1 MTDKLN
7 DKLNVNLLTT
17 QKDIKNYIKQL
28 KSKLIYFFDIP
39 EELRNHPLIVSA
51 EREYG
56 IRKSVKKGYDVI
68 HNYFFIEELVQCKN
82 WLDEV
87 IEKELIT
94 TFEDFNSYYEFLQGD
109 IYENACYYKYN
120 FSQDELSKYAIDL
133 NRINFKCLIS
143 CNIDDFTLEY
153 TQNEIKLYKEKEKRK
168 KELKKWIEEFDSCN
182 SYEDF
187 KKLICN
193 FNKSKF
199 AGNLKFFLFNFI
211 RHNKEKAFDIVISY
225 LNNEYSFGF
234 EKCLCLIY
242 EPQKV
247 YDAYNNQYYSQ
258 QTAKKYK
265 KDLKHFIEDLENKNI
280 VLGSRSYF
288 DEETHYFIYQLV
300 GRYENSSRHTVE
312 ISTYFDTFDELAAY
326 VKYDLSYCDLS
337 KAILPNLDL
346 SKYKIDEHTNLPIQY
361 QNNLT
366 YILTKQYDR
375 HRNCFSVVQTWT
387 NENCKI
393 IKSYSQAFKYFFD
406 FVHFLKK
413 DLSNADLLF
422 CDGLANIKEFDDLD
436 FTNTRL
442 KSNILDKL
450 NIEYELIENNDFE
463 IICLYCNFKMV
474 TYQFLMAEH

>member
-94 TFEDFNSYYEFLQGD
+94 TFEVIENELITCFEDFNSYYEFLQGD

-265 KDLKHFIEDLENKNI
+265 KDLKRTFMETQNIIFTTYFNNEFNHLTTTESIEVYRAKLYNYKNYIGITEGYSHFNNYYIDKMAALED
-280 VLGSRSYF
+280 
-288 DEETHYFIYQLV
+288 
-300 GRYENSSRHTVE
+300 RYE
-312 ISTYFDTFDELAAY
+312 
-326 VKYDLSYCDLS
+326 
-337 KAILPNLDL
+337 AILNNVALVPVKESKIANLL
-346 SKYKIDEHTNLPIQY
+346 KALRNL
-361 QNNLT
+361 
-366 YILTKQYDR
+366 
-375 HRNCFSVVQTWT
+375 FSW
-387 NENCKI
+387 N
-393 IKSYSQAFKYFFD
+393 
-406 FVHFLKK
+406 
-413 DLSNADLLF
+413 
-422 CDGLANIKEFDDLD
+422 KE
-436 FTNTRL
+436 TEWN
-442 KSNILDKL
+442 
-450 NIEYELIENNDFE
+450 
-463 IICLYCNFKMV
+463 
-474 TYQFLMAEH
+474 